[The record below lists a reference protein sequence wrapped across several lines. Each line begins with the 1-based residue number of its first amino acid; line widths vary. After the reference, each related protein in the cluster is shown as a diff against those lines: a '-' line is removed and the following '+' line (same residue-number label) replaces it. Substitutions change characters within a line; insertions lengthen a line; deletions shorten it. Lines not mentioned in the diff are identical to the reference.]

1 MAGSADR
8 SPDSAPAG
16 SAPQP
21 GSQLTALAGLSG
33 GDLLSSADLSAEQTR
48 GLLELAAAL
57 KAGRRSIRLEGR
69 ILGLIF
75 SKASTR
81 TRVSFSVAMAR
92 LGGQTIDLLPTVTQV
107 GRGEP
112 VADTARVLS
121 RYCDALAIRT
131 FAQEDLEAYAHWAS
145 IPVINAL
152 TDREHPCQA
161 LADFLT
167 MAESFACGTDGRLE
181 LERLRGLTLAYVGD
195 GNNVAHSLM
204 LCGAL
209 LGVNVRVGTPEGFA
223 PDPAVLEQAR
233 QLAGGEAA
241 ITVVHDPVEA
251 VRGAQA
257 LYTDVWASMGQEEE
271 QAERERAFAGWCLEE
286 SLLSEAEP
294 RAIVLHCLP
303 AHRGEE
309 ISAGVIEG
317 SASRVFDQAENRLHA
332 QQALLATLLGGL

>member
-1 MAGSADR
+1 MASLDGA
-8 SPDSAPAG
+8 
-16 SAPQP
+16 
-21 GSQLTALAGLSG
+21 LTGLAGGDFLSS
-33 GDLLSSADLSAEQTR
+33 GDLDRAATEALLS
-48 GLLELAAAL
+48 LAAEL
-57 KAGRRSIRLEGR
+57 KAGRQRFDLTGR
-69 ILGLIF
+69 VLGLIF
-75 SKASTR
+75 TKASTR
-81 TRVSFSVAMAR
+81 TRVSFTVAMAR

-112 VADTARVLS
+112 IADTARVLS

-131 FAQEDLEAYAHWAS
+131 FAQADLADYAHWAS

-152 TDREHPCQA
+152 TDEEHPCQA

-167 MAESFACGTDGRLE
+167 LQEAFGHLQ
-181 LERLRGLTLAYVGD
+181 GLTLAYVGD

-204 LCGAL
+204 LTGAL

-223 PDPAVLEQAR
+223 PDPAVVQRAAD
-233 QLAGGEAA
+233 LAAGRAQ
-241 ITVVHDPVEA
+241 ITVVHDPVAA

-257 LYTDVWASMGQEEE
+257 VYTDVWASMGQEQE
-271 QAERERAFAGWCLEE
+271 QADRERAFSGWCLDGA
-286 SLLSEAEP
+286 LLAEADS

-317 SASRVFDQAENRLHA
+317 DQSRVFDQAENRMHV
-332 QQALLATLLGGL
+332 QQALLAALLAPA